1 MLSLNSN
8 LSGLLA
14 ITVLCV
20 GVSCA
25 EEVSQFRGPDGN
37 GRFVGDLPNR
47 WSDSENLGWSV
58 GIPGGGWSSPV
69 IAGDLVFVTT
79 AVAADKTRPK
89 GFGEGVQSM
98 RSFYQ
103 SKAPSEPYS
112 FEVHCVKLATGELAW
127 KKQVISRKPP
137 FKVHPSNSY
146 ATESPVTD
154 GTHVYAYFAAVG
166 VVSCLNLDG
175 EEIWKRELGAFP
187 TSNDF
192 GTGSSLAYHDGMV
205 FVQCDQEQ
213 SSFVCGLNAKT
224 GAEIWRN
231 DRSSRTSWSSPVIWN
246 NDVRSELVTCGSGA
260 VTSYDPASGDV
271 LWQLTG
277 IGGSFSASPTFD
289 RQRIYLG
296 QSGRTSRGPLVAI
309 NAGAEG
315 ELSYET
321 IGEKAL
327 AWIQDF
333 SAPSMCSPVVLDG
346 RVYVLSR
353 GIISCHDAET
363 GESLYKKRLKDAS
376 SVTASLW
383 AAGNNVFALN
393 ESGETSVITS
403 GDEFKLEGTNSIDG
417 LFWSTP
423 AGTSTELL
431 IRSSDKLYCIRK

>member
-1 MLSLNSN
+1 MC
-8 LSGLLA
+8 
-14 ITVLCV
+14 I
-20 GVSCA
+20 
-25 EEVSQFRGPDGN
+25 R
-37 GRFVGDLPNR
+37 
-47 WSDSENLGWSV
+47 DS
-58 GIPGGGWSSPV
+58 
-69 IAGDLVFVTT
+69 
-79 AVAADKTRPK
+79 
-89 GFGEGVQSM
+89 
-98 RSFYQ
+98 
-103 SKAPSEPYS
+103 
-112 FEVHCVKLATGELAW
+112 
-127 KKQVISRKPP
+127 
-137 FKVHPSNSY
+137 
-146 ATESPVTD
+146 
-154 GTHVYAYFAAVG
+154 
-166 VVSCLNLDG
+166 LDG

-327 AWIQDF
+327 AWIQDL

>member
-1 MLSLNSN
+1 M
-8 LSGLLA
+8 
-14 ITVLCV
+14 
-20 GVSCA
+20 
-25 EEVSQFRGPDGN
+25 
-37 GRFVGDLPNR
+37 
-47 WSDSENLGWSV
+47 
-58 GIPGGGWSSPV
+58 
-69 IAGDLVFVTT
+69 
-79 AVAADKTRPK
+79 
-89 GFGEGVQSM
+89 
-98 RSFYQ
+98 
-103 SKAPSEPYS
+103 
-112 FEVHCVKLATGELAW
+112 
-127 KKQVISRKPP
+127 
-137 FKVHPSNSY
+137 
-146 ATESPVTD
+146 
-154 GTHVYAYFAAVG
+154 
-166 VVSCLNLDG
+166 
-175 EEIWKRELGAFP
+175 
-187 TSNDF
+187 
-192 GTGSSLAYHDGMV
+192 
-205 FVQCDQEQ
+205 
-213 SSFVCGLNAKT
+213 
-224 GAEIWRN
+224 
-231 DRSSRTSWSSPVIWN
+231 
-246 NDVRSELVTCGSGA
+246 RSELVTCGSGA

-327 AWIQDF
+327 AWIQDL